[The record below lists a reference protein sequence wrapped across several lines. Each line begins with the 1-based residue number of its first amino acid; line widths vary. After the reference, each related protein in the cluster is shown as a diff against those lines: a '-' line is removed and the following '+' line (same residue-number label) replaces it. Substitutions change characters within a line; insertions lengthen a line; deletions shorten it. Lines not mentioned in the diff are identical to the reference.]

1 MKKWYNLLLFLI
13 NIVFYFVLI
22 ALWISIPDEW
32 ILDLSLSVFNLS
44 LTVILMYLNRSKLSV
59 YYQSQQFKKLTETL
73 IFLFLIFCLLGVVNY
88 WAFKHPLQSDLS
100 AYKMNSLTD
109 QSKNVLQKMKGEI
122 KFKLFARKQEANL
135 WLPLFEF
142 YRAQNSKIE
151 IEKVLIHD
159 NNGLTNA
166 TLGGTSTAG
175 AIVIKGNGTG
185 LTATNG
191 VVITAPMLNATTV
204 DNTRALASHNLAD
217 LTIDTDAGT
226 GTNGAFLNVAAA
238 VSGLDIYIG
247 EIGVS
252 GSNTAGSTVRR
263 GNDTNNYNAI
273 LSGLTIKTGVMNANI
288 QLGAAPQ
295 GAMIVL
301 NTTMQ
306 GGLEIKDLG
315 IVDSSTKTGA
325 ADGTAGNRAAG
336 HPLARQAHCLSGLTA
351 PRAGRLRHA
360 VRSRTSPLCI
370 DQRHRRGLGGPQ
382 LEPQVDGCG
391 RALQTPPG

>member
-1 MKKWYNLLLFLI
+1 MKMFTKLALVSSMAISANAMAMQSMDDAALSAATGQDGI
-13 NIVFYFVLI
+13 NIGI
-22 ALWISIPDEW
+22 GISRID
-32 ILDLSLSVFNLS
+32 
-44 LTVILMYLNRSKLSV
+44 
-59 YYQSQQFKKLTETL
+59 
-73 IFLFLIFCLLGVVNY
+73 
-88 WAFKHPLQSDLS
+88 
-100 AYKMNSLTD
+100 
-109 QSKNVLQKMKGEI
+109 
-122 KFKLFARKQEANL
+122 
-135 WLPLFEF
+135 
-142 YRAQNSKIE
+142 

-159 NNGLTNA
+159 NDGLTNA

-263 GNDTNNYNAI
+263 GNDAANYNKI
-273 LSGLTIKTGVMNANI
+273 LSGLTIKTGIMNANI

-315 IVDSSTKTGA
+315 IVDSSTKTGT

-336 HPLARQAHCLSGLTA
+336 QIYLDSIRVSDANANNLTVNAAVSVVGKEDTNNGYLRIVTGSGATTPKTDMYIKGVHLGSQTA
-351 PRAGRLRHA
+351 GSIGD
-360 VRSRTSPLCI
+360 VEV
-370 DQRHRRGLGGPQ
+370 QGM
-382 LEPQVDGCG
+382 
-391 RALQTPPG
+391 QTYYFNGTTNVPGSVITISGH

>member
-1 MKKWYNLLLFLI
+1 MKMFTKLALVSSMAISANAMAMQSMDDAALSAATGQDGI
-13 NIVFYFVLI
+13 NIGI
-22 ALWISIPDEW
+22 GISRID
-32 ILDLSLSVFNLS
+32 
-44 LTVILMYLNRSKLSV
+44 
-59 YYQSQQFKKLTETL
+59 
-73 IFLFLIFCLLGVVNY
+73 
-88 WAFKHPLQSDLS
+88 
-100 AYKMNSLTD
+100 
-109 QSKNVLQKMKGEI
+109 
-122 KFKLFARKQEANL
+122 
-135 WLPLFEF
+135 
-142 YRAQNSKIE
+142 

-159 NNGLTNA
+159 NDGLTNA

-175 AIVIKGNGTG
+175 AMLIKGNGTG

-263 GNDTNNYNAI
+263 GNDAANYNKI
-273 LSGLTIKTGVMNANI
+273 LSGLTIKTGIMNANI

-315 IVDSSTKTGA
+315 IVDSSTKTGT

-336 HPLARQAHCLSGLTA
+336 QIYLDSIRVSDANATNLTVNAAVSVVGKEDTNNGYLRIVTGSGATTPKTDMYIKGVHLGSQTA
-351 PRAGRLRHA
+351 GSIGD
-360 VRSRTSPLCI
+360 VEV
-370 DQRHRRGLGGPQ
+370 QGM
-382 LEPQVDGCG
+382 
-391 RALQTPPG
+391 QTYYFNGTTNVPGSVITISGH

>member
-1 MKKWYNLLLFLI
+1 MKMFTKLALVSSMAISANAMAMQSMDDAALSAATGQDGI
-13 NIVFYFVLI
+13 NIGI
-22 ALWISIPDEW
+22 GI
-32 ILDLSLSVFNLS
+32 
-44 LTVILMYLNRSKLSV
+44 
-59 YYQSQQFKKLTETL
+59 
-73 IFLFLIFCLLGVVNY
+73 
-88 WAFKHPLQSDLS
+88 
-100 AYKMNSLTD
+100 
-109 QSKNVLQKMKGEI
+109 
-122 KFKLFARKQEANL
+122 
-135 WLPLFEF
+135 
-142 YRAQNSKIE
+142 SKIE

-263 GNDTNNYNAI
+263 GNDAANYNKI

-315 IVDSSTKTGA
+315 IVDSSTKTGT

-336 HPLARQAHCLSGLTA
+336 QIYLDSIRVSDANATNLTVNAAVSVVGKEDTNNGYLRIVTGSGATTPKTDMYIKGVHLGSQAAGSIGDVEVQGMQTYYFNGTSNVAGSVITISG
-351 PRAGRLRHA
+351 H
-360 VRSRTSPLCI
+360 
-370 DQRHRRGLGGPQ
+370 
-382 LEPQVDGCG
+382 
-391 RALQTPPG
+391 

>member
-1 MKKWYNLLLFLI
+1 MKMFTKLALVSSMAISANAMAMQSMDDAALSAATGQDGI
-13 NIVFYFVLI
+13 NIGI
-22 ALWISIPDEW
+22 GI
-32 ILDLSLSVFNLS
+32 
-44 LTVILMYLNRSKLSV
+44 
-59 YYQSQQFKKLTETL
+59 
-73 IFLFLIFCLLGVVNY
+73 
-88 WAFKHPLQSDLS
+88 
-100 AYKMNSLTD
+100 
-109 QSKNVLQKMKGEI
+109 
-122 KFKLFARKQEANL
+122 
-135 WLPLFEF
+135 
-142 YRAQNSKIE
+142 SKIE

-263 GNDTNNYNAI
+263 GNDAANYNKI
-273 LSGLTIKTGVMNANI
+273 LSGLTIKTGIMNANI

-315 IVDSSTKTGA
+315 IVDSSTKTGT

-336 HPLARQAHCLSGLTA
+336 QIYLDSIRVSDANATNLTVNAAVSVVGKEDTNNGYLRIVTGSGATTPKTDMYIKGVHLGSQTA
-351 PRAGRLRHA
+351 GSIGD
-360 VRSRTSPLCI
+360 VEV
-370 DQRHRRGLGGPQ
+370 QGM
-382 LEPQVDGCG
+382 
-391 RALQTPPG
+391 QTYYFNGTTNVPGSVITISGH